1 MNCKYLL
8 SICWADFLLCWLC
21 FFDARK
27 FLFLIKSNLSIF
39 TSVACAFGIISKKP
53 LPHPRSQGFTLIL
66 SSIIFRVLAL
76 TFRSLIHFEL
86 VFIYDIR
93 VQHCSFAYA
102 YPVSPVPFVKE
113 TVLSPLYGL
122 CTLSKIIWPSCKG
135 LFLECLFYSIALLS
149 LCQYHTY
156 CFDYCSFIISFEIKK
171 YETSNFVPFQDCF
184 IYLS

>member
-113 TVLSPLYGL
+113 TVLSPLWIISMLVKDNLIL
-122 CTLSKIIWPSCKG
+122 CTW
-135 LFLECLFYSIALLS
+135 FYFGSLYDVPLAYIS
-149 LCQYHTY
+149 LCQCQT
-156 CFDYCSFIISFEIKK
+156 IWI
-171 YETSNFVPFQDCF
+171 
-184 IYLS
+184 L